1 MIENLWFGTEH
12 GYDELVAQLAMAAK
26 LPSPD
31 PKLFYQD
38 DDDDEIYSRRNPIK
52 HELVGGIAVAT
63 ISGPLVTRS
72 SWITQWLGI
81 VSYDDIKSKLSELGS
96 DTNVSAVVLNYD
108 TPGGNASGCRAC
120 SRYIRDF
127 SDKVRPVVSFSENL
141 VASAGYWLFA
151 AGEQRVIDED
161 SRTGSIGVIA
171 VHTEYSEMY
180 EQMGVKNTV
189 FRSAPKKALGS
200 PVEPLTDE
208 ARKEIEDE
216 VAYIHQQFVTG
227 VAEMIGQSEAHVSKK
242 IATGEVFRAKD
253 ALRLKLADKQLS
265 LETLVSRLA
274 AQYRK
279 KPASETTKRNK

>member
-108 TPGGNASGCRAC
+108 TPGGNASGCRSC